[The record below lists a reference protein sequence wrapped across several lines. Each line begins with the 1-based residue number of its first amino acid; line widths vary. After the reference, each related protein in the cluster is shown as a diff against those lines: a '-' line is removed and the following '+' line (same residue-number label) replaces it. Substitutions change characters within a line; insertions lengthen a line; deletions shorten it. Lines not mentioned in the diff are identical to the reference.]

1 MAQARVVTGTVY
13 DSDGEPA
20 LGASVSLKGAK
31 TGVATDFDGKY
42 SINVPNDN
50 AVLTFSMV
58 GHKTVFETV
67 GSRTVI
73 DVNLPANAEVLD
85 AVVVTAM
92 GQSQAKSK
100 LNFGVQE
107 LKSDE
112 VLAGQS
118 ANFVNSLQGK
128 VAGVRVSTSG
138 GSPNSASQIV
148 IRAISSINNAQSN
161 EPLFV
166 IDGMPIRGGGSSIG
180 DINPPISKP

>member
-1 MAQARVVTGTVY
+1 
-13 DSDGEPA
+13 
-20 LGASVSLKGAK
+20 
-31 TGVATDFDGKY
+31 
-42 SINVPNDN
+42 
-50 AVLTFSMV
+50 
-58 GHKTVFETV
+58 
-67 GSRTVI
+67 
-73 DVNLPANAEVLD
+73 
-85 AVVVTAM
+85 M

-180 DINPPISKP
+180 DINPSDIETMSVLKGAAASALYGQEGANGVIIITTKSGKEGKVNVAVNGGWEISNTLNLPPCRKNISAVPTASTWPTPPAAGARR